1 MEVRR
6 VWRTLKPK
14 SRFISADYNIPRCF
28 LSLSLLF
35 SHFSRIY
42 YLADII
48 FLLQDRSSS
57 SSSSFF
63 SLKLIASS
71 TSTHGSLRGILRY
84 WPLKD
89 MSLHSFLI
97 CLEKLQRGLK
107 NRAPYE
113 FRRDEISRFQFTRVC
128 IVIRVYDFQRVLH
141 ARVCNYAFC
150 NPIRFL
156 KTIQYR
162 NIYEVKVTTSCN
174 SRLIGRIN
182 LQSLSSRR
190 EDENAFTFGQVER
203 LIFTTID
210 VSTKRY
216 FTVRRIGR
224 YQRASVKIPNRI

>member
-1 MEVRR
+1 MKERR
-6 VWRTLKPK
+6 RKVWKFVVYGELWNR
-14 SRFISADYNIPRCF
+14 SRDSSRPIIIFHVVSF
-28 LSLSLLF
+28 SLSLLF

-57 SSSSFF
+57 SSSSCFF

-150 NPIRFL
+150 NPICFL
-156 KTIQYR
+156 KTCTIQEYLW
-162 NIYEVKVTTSCN
+162 S
-174 SRLIGRIN
+174 
-182 LQSLSSRR
+182 
-190 EDENAFTFGQVER
+190 
-203 LIFTTID
+203 
-210 VSTKRY
+210 
-216 FTVRRIGR
+216 
-224 YQRASVKIPNRI
+224 

>member
-1 MEVRR
+1 MGVIYHQSSQDTRPRDIHTSSFLEISSRREIMESARARERENERGLNRGKDERKKEESMEVRR
-6 VWRTLKPK
+6 VWGTLKPK
-14 SRFISADYNIPRCF
+14 SRFISTDYNIPRCF

-57 SSSSFF
+57 SSSSFSFF

-141 ARVCNYAFC
+141 TRVCNYAFC

-156 KTIQYR
+156 KTCTIQEY
-162 NIYEVKVTTSCN
+162 
-174 SRLIGRIN
+174 LW
-182 LQSLSSRR
+182 
-190 EDENAFTFGQVER
+190 
-203 LIFTTID
+203 
-210 VSTKRY
+210 
-216 FTVRRIGR
+216 
-224 YQRASVKIPNRI
+224 